1 MSSFAVGCCDIF
13 PLYMALRL
21 LELLLKVIKF
31 LLKVVPDS
39 SKKASTGRSQEEC
52 NEQQPHP
59 GVNICPKKPE
69 TVYPQIWVF

>member
-39 SKKASTGRSQEEC
+39 SKKACTGRSKEEC
-52 NEQQPHP
+52 NEQQSHY
-59 GVNICPKKPE
+59 
-69 TVYPQIWVF
+69 TQISGTLKLI